1 MAFFITVNIRVI
13 YLICN
18 YLACFFTVFL
28 YRERKKITTATDK
41 GKIVLTSIVRTVKK
55 HFPELFDKFGA
66 LPDKRKKRE
75 YSMAEICAGAL
86 FMFLFKESSRNAYNN
101 DRREKKFR
109 NAIYTYCG
117 IRLPQGDTV
126 DEVLRALPP
135 NLLEI
140 LKAQLV
146 SRLIEKKLF
155 CKFRLFNKYYSIAVD
170 ATGMATFDKR
180 HCPHCLTKTSKNGKI
195 TYFHYVLEAK
205 LVTSSGHS
213 ISIATEFIENL
224 LGRDYEKQDCEQ
236 KAFVRL
242 AAKIKKYYPRLPICI
257 LADGLYPN
265 SSVFDICRKNQ
276 WGFIITLKDG
286 SLKTFNTEVGLLKA
300 MAQKRSVYRADKN
313 TRTTLDYTFLNDI
326 EYNGHNY
333 SWILCNEKVS
343 HIKTK
348 HEKTQQFAYI
358 TNIPQS
364 ADNVV
369 ATADNGRVRW
379 KIENEGFNSQKNH
392 GYELEHKY
400 SRVSHEAMQ
409 NYYQLLQIAHMIN
422 QLVER
427 TCQVIALMAL
437 HSKQT
442 IVDLWKKLYLFLMTF
457 QEQTNS
463 MANSIDSG

>member
-1 MAFFITVNIRVI
+1 MAFFIAVNIRVI
-13 YLICN
+13 YLIHK
-18 YLACFFTVFL
+18 YLTWYFTVFS
-28 YRERKKITTATDK
+28 YRERKKNFTSTDK

-55 HFPELFDKFGA
+55 HFPELFDKFEE

-109 NAIYTYCG
+109 KAIYTYFG

-126 DEVLRALPP
+126 DEVLRTLPAE
-135 NLLEI
+135 LLEI

-155 CKFRLFNKYYSIAVD
+155 RKFRLFNKYYSIAVD
-170 ATGMATFDKR
+170 ATGMATFDKP
-180 HCPHCLTKTSKNGKI
+180 HCSHCLTKTSKNGKT

-205 LVTSSGHS
+205 LVSSSGHS

-224 LGRDYEKQDCEQ
+224 PGRDYEKQDCEQ

-242 AAKIKKYYPRLPICI
+242 ATKIKKYYPRLPICI

-300 MAQKRSVYRADKN
+300 MAQKRSVYRTNKN
-313 TRTTLDYTFLNDI
+313 FRTTLDYTFLNDI

-364 ADNVV
+364 ADKVV
-369 ATADNGRVRW
+369 ATADNGRMRW
-379 KIENEGFNSQKNH
+379 KIENQGFNSQKNH

-400 SRVSHEAMQ
+400 SRVSYQAMQ
-409 NYYQLLQIAHMIN
+409 NYYQILQIAHMIN

-427 TCQVIALMAL
+427 TSQVVGLMTL

-442 IVDLWKKLYLFLMTF
+442 IVDLWKKLYLFIMTF
-457 QEQTNS
+457 QEP
-463 MANSIDSG
+463 ANSVANSFDSG